1 MGCATYYTLFVFDKT
16 ADKWVD
22 VFGATTRKECTEE
35 AQAYFGER
43 KRIMKNDGTHV
54 GLMKNYAEL
63 GQRVQ
68 DLHPHEKD
76 LVIFQATQFPH
87 EGDTYLYHILAHFN
101 GQFISAVFN
110 NDSKGFCYSHYF
122 GEDQMEAL
130 ADYRARVGDKF
141 DCWTRGQGRPEFAS
155 LEEAYEAAMER
166 RDSLLVFT
174 EEAV

>member
-1 MGCATYYTLFVFDKT
+1 MSVYYTLFVFDKT

-22 VFGATTRKECTEE
+22 VFGATTRAECVEE
-35 AQAYFGER
+35 GQEYFGQR
-43 KRIMKNDGTHV
+43 KHILKSDGTHV

-87 EGDTYLYHILAHFN
+87 EGDTHLYHILGHFN
-101 GQFISAVFN
+101 GQFLSAVFN
-110 NDSKGFCYSHYF
+110 NDCKGFYHSHYF

-130 ADYRARVGDKF
+130 ADYRARVGDRF
-141 DCWTRGQGRPEFAS
+141 DLWTRGQGRPKFAS

-174 EEAV
+174 EELA

>member
-1 MGCATYYTLFVFDKT
+1 MSVYYTLFVFDQY
-16 ADKWVD
+16 ANKWVD
-22 VFGATTRKECTEE
+22 VFGATTRAECVEE
-35 AQAYFGER
+35 GQEYFGQR
-43 KRIMKNDGTHV
+43 KHILKSDGTHV

-87 EGDTYLYHILAHFN
+87 EGDTHLYHILGHFN
-101 GQFISAVFN
+101 GQFLSAVFN
-110 NDSKGFCYSHYF
+110 NDCKGFYHSHYF
-122 GEDQMEAL
+122 GEDQMEAQ
-130 ADYRARVGDKF
+130 ADYRARVGDRF
-141 DCWTRGQGRPEFAS
+141 DLWTRGQGRPKFAS

-174 EEAV
+174 EELA